1 MATSRASSDDL
12 RRYGEQLRGSFVPGN
27 AHSQDHQPPADR
39 VSHETPTHQPIRY
52 ITNASVTECSLLPGG
67 RFGIGYQVLASEQK
81 SPPPT
86 SQPQP
91 MQPGQRKPGTPI
103 RPEDDQRRTHPPRR
117 QGPGQQE
124 QRPSPNRQV
133 RPK

>member
-1 MATSRASSDDL
+1 MGLGFEIVDEVMVEPSSFHVIA
-12 RRYGEQLRGSFVPGN
+12 Y
-27 AHSQDHQPPADR
+27 AD
-39 VSHETPTHQPIRY
+39 THQMPAR
-52 ITNASVTECSLLPGG
+52 E
-67 RFGIGYQVLASEQK
+67 
-81 SPPPT
+81 
-86 SQPQP
+86 QPQP